1 MSTGDGREEYAD
13 GVGSLSEEA
22 AQLFATLA
30 GLARGV
36 DAHLATGGADCLWCP
51 VCRVIHVVREASPEV
66 RAHLAEAGASL
77 LQAAA
82 GLLAGAVPDPPPRGG
97 TRRQRVDLDDET
109 EDVMGQDVGGQDVG
123 GDDTTGE
130 EHR

>member
-1 MSTGDGREEYAD
+1 MTNKDGHEEYAD

-36 DAHLATGGADCLWCP
+36 DAHVATGGADCLWCP

-82 GLLAGAVPDPPPRGG
+82 GLLAGAVPDPPNGG
-97 TRRQRVDLDDET
+97 TRRQRVDLDDDT
-109 EDVMGQDVGGQDVG
+109 EDVMGQDVG